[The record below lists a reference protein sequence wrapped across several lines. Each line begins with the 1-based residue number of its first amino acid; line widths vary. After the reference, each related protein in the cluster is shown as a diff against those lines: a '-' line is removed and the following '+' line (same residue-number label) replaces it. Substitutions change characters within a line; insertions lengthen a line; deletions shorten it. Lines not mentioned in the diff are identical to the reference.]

1 MIVRKFPREV
11 LEGAVRVLA
20 DKYPACFFV
29 DGRMRRPLKNT
40 ILDDLADDRASA
52 EELSAVGFYTHDW
65 SYQMAIQAGVERV
78 DLNGKKAGTVTAAE
92 ELAARKQVQAEK
104 EAVKGNK
111 LPAKLM
117 RVKPKDSPQDL
128 PPVVYGEQ
136 LPAAPAVPVDP
147 LARLQKLMATG
158 AALYADTEDEA
169 LRVALAVTVL
179 KQLRDE
185 AAKAIAVLEPPAG
198 GRQCEPF

>member
-1 MIVRKFPREV
+1 MILRKFPREV
-11 LEGAVRVLA
+11 LEGAVRVLS

-29 DGRMRRPLKNT
+29 DSRMRRPLKNT
-40 ILDDLADDRASA
+40 ILEDLAEDRASA

-65 SYQMAIQAGVERV
+65 SYQMSLQAGVERV

-104 EAVKGNK
+104 EAVKAIK
-111 LPAKLM
+111 APAKL
-117 RVKPKDSPQDL
+117 RVKPKDVL
-128 PPVVYGEQ
+128 PEWAPVDEP
-136 LPAAPAVPVDP
+136 LPAAPAAPVDP

-169 LRVALAVTVL
+169 LRAALAVTVL

-185 AAKAIAVLEPPAG
+185 AVKAIALLDGGAAAPGGEPAP
-198 GRQCEPF
+198 

>member
-40 ILDDLADDRASA
+40 ILEDLAEDRASA
-52 EELSAVGFYTHDW
+52 EELSAVGFYCHDW
-65 SYQMAIQAGVERV
+65 NYQTAIQAGVERI
-78 DLNGKKAGTVTAAE
+78 DLNGKKAGTVTSAE

-104 EAVKGNK
+104 EAVKATKMPVK
-111 LPAKLM
+111 L
-117 RVKPKDSPQDL
+117 RVKTKDSPQDL
-128 PPVVYGEQ
+128 PPVVYGDP
-136 LPAAPAVPVDP
+136 LPAAPAAPVDP

-169 LRVALAVTVL
+169 LRAALAVTVL

-185 AAKAIAVLEPPAG
+185 AAKTIATLEP
-198 GRQCEPF
+198 RQEGDKCEPF

>member
-1 MIVRKFPREV
+1 MILRKFPREV
-11 LEGAVRVLA
+11 LEGAVRILA

-29 DGRMRRPLKNT
+29 DSRMRRPLKNA
-40 ILDDLADDRASA
+40 ILEDLAEDRASA
-52 EELSAVGFYTHDW
+52 EELSAIGFYTHDW
-65 SYQMAIQAGVERV
+65 SYQMALQAGVERV

-104 EAVKGNK
+104 EAVKATKMPVK
-111 LPAKLM
+111 L
-117 RVKPKDSPQDL
+117 RVKPTDTSQEW
-128 PPVVYGEQ
+128 PPVEPGEL
-136 LPAAPAVPVDP
+136 LPAASAAPVDP

-179 KQLRDE
+179 RQLRDE
-185 AAKAIAVLEPPAG
+185 ATKAIEILDGKEEQAS
-198 GRQCEPF
+198 